1 MELSQAP
8 SVSEVLG
15 IANLSDAD
23 SRWIPPH
30 HNNLLSLSL
39 YHTQNAVHQRLIQP
53 PRDALVM
60 RTRPTPTS
68 TEAVRPIP
76 ALRRR
81 PGRRAVAWR
90 PRRRGH
96 PLAAGVSVSRS
107 SALRRS
113 GRRRAQVLLEH
124 VSGQP
129 TARDAAPALGAR
141 VEAHH
146 DAGVQPPE
154 RLRAREGLGPHGDDR
169 RGVGEGV
176 SAALRFLSESR
187 CRAERDG

>member
-1 MELSQAP
+1 MAAIATMTTIVIVLRCVAGDTGIVIRPHRPAAAEPTTSEP
-8 SVSEVLG
+8 SCSYLG
-15 IANLSDAD
+15 
-23 SRWIPPH
+23 
-30 HNNLLSLSL
+30 
-39 YHTQNAVHQRLIQP
+39 QLIQP
-53 PRDALVM
+53 PCDALVM
-60 RTRPTPTS
+60 RARPTPTS

-81 PGRRAVAWR
+81 PGRRAVTWR
-90 PRRRGH
+90 ARRRGH
-96 PLAAGVSVSRS
+96 PLAARVPVSRS

-124 VSGQP
+124 VSGQT
-129 TARDAAPALGAR
+129 TARNAAPALGAR

-146 DAGVQPPE
+146 DTGIEPPE
-154 RLRAREGLGPHGDDR
+154 RLRARERLGPHGNDR